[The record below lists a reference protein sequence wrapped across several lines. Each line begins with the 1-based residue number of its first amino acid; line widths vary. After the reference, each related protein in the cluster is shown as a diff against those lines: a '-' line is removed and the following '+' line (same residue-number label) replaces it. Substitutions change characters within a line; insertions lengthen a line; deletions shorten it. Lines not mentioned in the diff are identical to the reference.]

1 MSHALTATV
10 SIAMT
15 ISFFYGMANAGLF
28 LAMILLVLLL
38 RYAPK
43 EMYTDKQKDADNDTV
58 DASETN

>member
-10 SIAMT
+10 SVAMAT
-15 ISFFYGMANAGLF
+15 SFFYGMSSLGLF
-28 LAMILLVLLL
+28 LASVLLILLL

-43 EMYTDKQKDADNDTV
+43 EIYTDTKKDADNDTV

>member
-15 ISFFYGMANAGLF
+15 ISFFYGMVNAGLF
-28 LAMILLVLLL
+28 LAAVLLILLL
-38 RYAPK
+38 RYAPQS
-43 EMYTDKQKDADNDTV
+43 MYMDKQKDADNDTV